1 MTVGIV
7 GLGLIGGSVALD
19 LLDRG
24 RKVVGF
30 DADLEHLAGAAAAG
44 VRTLGSVGEVAQAA
58 DLVVVAVPPKAV
70 ASTLDA
76 VVAANP
82 GVAVTDVASV
92 KTPDALGLGAPLPPR
107 YVGGHPMA
115 GTERSGWSAA
125 RRGLLAGAAWML
137 TPHDEVDLGA
147 FVDVASLVLDLQA
160 RPVVVGMALHDLL
173 VAAVSHAPHL
183 LAFGL
188 HAAATDAAGAAVDLI
203 AGPSFRDATRVA
215 ASDPEFWAEVVDR
228 NRTAIRQVV
237 DRIQAWLDGAVE
249 ADPSTMARTL
259 QAARREVLGEEP
271 SQVEVTV
278 TPGDSSGLVRL
289 RDLGASGHVVTGV
302 VRDGDGGIR
311 VTVSRG

>member
-24 RKVVGF
+24 REVVGF
-30 DADLEHLAGAAAAG
+30 DADAGHLAGASKAG
-44 VRTLGSVGEVAQAA
+44 VRTLGSVVEVAAAA

-70 ASTLDA
+70 ASTLEA
-76 VVAANP
+76 VIAANP
-82 GVAVTDVASV
+82 AVAVTDVASV
-92 KTPDALGLGAPLPPR
+92 KASDALGLAAPLPPR

-137 TPHDEVDLGA
+137 TPHDDVDLGA
-147 FVDVASLVLDLQA
+147 FAEVAGLVLDLQA
-160 RPVVVGMALHDLL
+160 RPVVVGMAMHDLL

-215 ASDPEFWAEVVDR
+215 ASDPDFWAEVVDR
-228 NRTAIRQVV
+228 NRTAIRQVLE
-237 DRIQAWLDGAVE
+237 RIQVWLDGAVD
-249 ADPSTMARTL
+249 ADPSTLAATL
-259 QAARREVLGEEP
+259 LAARREVHAAEP
-271 SQVEVTV
+271 SQVEVAV
-278 TPGDSSGLVRL
+278 TAGDPSGLVRL
-289 RDLGASGHVVTGV
+289 RDLGTSGHVVTAV
-302 VRDGDGGIR
+302 VPDGDGGIG
-311 VTVSRG
+311 VTLRRG

>member
-19 LLDRG
+19 LLDRD
-24 RKVVGF
+24 REVVGF
-30 DADLEHLAGAAAAG
+30 DADPEHLDGAATAG
-44 VRTLGSVGEVAQAA
+44 VRTLGSVAEVAQAA

-76 VVAANP
+76 VVTANP
-82 GVAVTDVASV
+82 GVVVTDVASV
-92 KTPDALGLGAPLPPR
+92 KAPDALGLTAPLPPH

-147 FVDVASLVLDLQA
+147 FVDVTGLVLDLQA

-237 DRIQAWLDGAVE
+237 ERIQAWLDGAVE
-249 ADPSTMARTL
+249 ADPSALARTL
-259 QAARREVLGEEP
+259 QAARREVLGAAS
-271 SQVEVTV
+271 SQVEVAV
-278 TPGDSSGLVRL
+278 TPGDTSGLVRL
-289 RDLGASGHVVTGV
+289 RDLGASGHVVTAV
-302 VRDGDGGIR
+302 VPDGDGGIG

>member
-24 RKVVGF
+24 REVVGF
-30 DADLEHLAGAAAAG
+30 DVDPEHIAGAAAAG

-58 DLVVVAVPPKAV
+58 DLVVVAVPPRGV
-70 ASTLDA
+70 AATLDT
-76 VVAANP
+76 VLAANP
-82 GVAVTDVASV
+82 EVAVTDVASV
-92 KTPDALGLGAPLPPR
+92 KAPDALGLTAPLPPR

-137 TPHDEVDLGA
+137 TPHDDVDLGA
-147 FVDVASLVLDLQA
+147 FADVAGLVINLQA
-160 RPVVVGMALHDLL
+160 RPVVIGVSLHDLL

-183 LAFGL
+183 LAYGL
-188 HAAATDAAGAAVDLI
+188 HAAATDAAGAAADLI

-237 DRIQAWLDGAVE
+237 ARIQEWLDGAVD
-249 ADPSTMARTL
+249 ADPSALAATL
-259 QAARREVLGEEP
+259 QAARREVHGVEP
-271 SQVEVTV
+271 SHVEVAV
-278 TPGDSSGLVRL
+278 TPGDPAGLVRL
-289 RDLGASGHVVTGV
+289 RDLGTSGHVVTAV
-302 VRDGDGGIR
+302 ARDGDGGIG
-311 VTVSRG
+311 VTLSRG